1 MESASSAF
9 IGSTNSGR
17 GAGDGLTGSLETPM
31 PRRLN
36 FTGPIFRL
44 LVFFGA
50 GTSVFARERLAALI
64 VLPSGLSLNRKFQGH
79 DSPML

>member
-1 MESASSAF
+1 
-9 IGSTNSGR
+9 
-17 GAGDGLTGSLETPM
+17 M

-50 GTSVFARERLAALI
+50 GTSVFARERLAALM
-64 VLPSGLSLNRKFQGH
+64 LSLDGKFQG
-79 DSPML
+79 DDTPML